1 MKAGYSMFLDRR
13 VPEQRLAS
21 ETGIYEDEMLSL
33 ATKLMPGDGVFIDVG
48 ANIGFYVCV
57 VGAAVARTGGEVFA
71 FEPVSS
77 NRRRL
82 QRNIALNRL
91 EGVVTIVPLALGA
104 GRGKLVM
111 RRAPVGN
118 AANAVGENMFSA
130 WDREAVDRH
139 RWPSEEVDVVP
150 LDEWSHRLRRCDVLK
165 IDVEGADLLVLLGA
179 TQTIKR
185 FRPVIFAEFNPYW
198 MRQIGQSLDDVRRFA
213 KGAGY
218 RVVRLFA
225 DRFLPL
231 PPTHTDSDQEVPSYV
246 LLPEEKSAAL
256 PDAFLAQGKNAPTAV
271 HSV

>member
-1 MKAGYSMFLDRR
+1 MEADIAHGVILRGLYSPACPRPTSGLRI
-13 VPEQRLAS
+13 L
-21 ETGIYEDEMLSL
+21 LS
-33 ATKLMPGDGVFIDVG
+33 APDGTI
-48 ANIGFYVCV
+48 
-57 VGAAVARTGGEVFA
+57 
-71 FEPVSS
+71 
-77 NRRRL
+77 
-82 QRNIALNRL
+82 L
-91 EGVVTIVPLALGA
+91 EYDA
-104 GRGKLVM
+104 
-111 RRAPVGN
+111 
-118 AANAVGENMFSA
+118 
-130 WDREAVDRH
+130 EAH
-139 RWPSEEVDVVP
+139 
-150 LDEWSHRLRRCDVLK
+150 VLK